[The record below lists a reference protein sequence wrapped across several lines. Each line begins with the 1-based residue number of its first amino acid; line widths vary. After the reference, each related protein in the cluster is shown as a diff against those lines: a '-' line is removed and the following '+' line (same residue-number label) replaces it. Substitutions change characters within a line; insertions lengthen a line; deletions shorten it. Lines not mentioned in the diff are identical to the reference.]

1 MFRVSIHEK
10 MILCEVMIMYS
21 VLVVDDEIRQREAV
35 IRNVDWQR
43 VGFEVVGD
51 AENGIEALDQLE
63 KLEPDLVLTDIK
75 MPLMTG
81 LELARKARE
90 IRPVTKFVI
99 LSGYDDFEYAQEAFK
114 YNVIRYLLKPVSA
127 SELTDEFEKIG
138 AEMNREFDL
147 LKSGGSSEDISLRL
161 EKAEFLLPLLL
172 GTGEDVHASDDLTEN
187 AKRLGIIKNDGDC
200 YSVVASK
207 FKTSAGETCTAQ
219 HHIDFVNSIINK
231 YALCESFF
239 VNGRIITLVTSDP
252 EEMST
257 KLRLPVI
264 ELVQSAKKLLNQ
276 NCTIG
281 ISETVSNPSLLA
293 LACSQAITARRYT
306 SDGTGSIR
314 YINDQERKST
324 YEFESVE
331 KSVNKLEQL
340 LKIGSKEEITSFLD
354 EILSGKTREG
364 IDYIIIQI
372 LATAHR
378 CVSVL
383 PDGNAAA
390 ELFTA
395 NNSFTSRLSF
405 DFNEQYKNE
414 LVSLC
419 LDARD
424 IIYRSQR
431 HESEVLCDHA
441 LQIINE
447 EYMNE
452 ELSLTDAS
460 DRLGVS
466 PNYLSALIKK
476 KKSKNF
482 VTLVTERRMKAASDL
497 LLCTSM
503 KIFEI
508 TQKCGYSDQHYFSY
522 CFKKYYGVSP
532 NKYREE
538 HLGAR
543 DA

>member
-1 MFRVSIHEK
+1 
-10 MILCEVMIMYS
+10 MYS

-35 IRNVDWQR
+35 IGNVDWQR
-43 VGFEVVGD
+43 AGFEVVGG
-51 AENGIEALDQLE
+51 AENGIEALDLLE

-81 LELARKARE
+81 LELAKRTRE
-90 IRPVTKFVI
+90 IRPATKFVI

-127 SELTDEFEKIG
+127 SELTEEFEKIG
-138 AEMNREFDL
+138 AEMDREFEL
-147 LKSGGSSEDISLRL
+147 LKSGRSNEDISLRL

-187 AKRLGIIKNDGDC
+187 AKKLGIIKSDGDC
-200 YSVVASK
+200 YSVIASK
-207 FKTSAGETCTAQ
+207 FKANTGKTCTSQ
-219 HHIDFVNSIINK
+219 QHIDFVNSIFNK

-239 VNGRIITLVTSDP
+239 VNGRIITLVTSEP

-281 ISETVSNPSLLA
+281 ISETVQDPSLLA
-293 LACSQAITARRYT
+293 LACTQAITARRYT
-306 SDGTGSIR
+306 SDGT
-314 YINDQERKST
+314 
-324 YEFESVE
+324 
-331 KSVNKLEQL
+331 
-340 LKIGSKEEITSFLD
+340 
-354 EILSGKTREG
+354 G

-390 ELFTA
+390 ELFTS
-395 NNSFTSRLSF
+395 NNSFMSRLSF

-424 IIYRSQR
+424 IISRSQR
-431 HESEVLCDHA
+431 HESEALCDHA

-452 ELSLTDAS
+452 DLSLTDAS
-460 DRLGVS
+460 DKLGVS

-482 VTLVTERRMKAASDL
+482 VALVTERRMKAASDL

-508 TQKCGYSDQHYFSY
+508 SQKCGYSDQHYFSY

-538 HLGAR
+538 RLGGK
-543 DA
+543 DI

>member
-1 MFRVSIHEK
+1 
-10 MILCEVMIMYS
+10 MYS

-35 IRNVDWQR
+35 IGNVDWQR
-43 VGFEVVGD
+43 AGFEVVGG
-51 AENGIEALDQLE
+51 AENGIEALDLLE

-81 LELARKARE
+81 LELAKRTRE
-90 IRPVTKFVI
+90 IRPATKFVI

-127 SELTDEFEKIG
+127 SELTEEFEKIG
-138 AEMNREFDL
+138 AEMDREFEL
-147 LKSGGSSEDISLRL
+147 LKSGGSNEDISLRL

-187 AKRLGIIKNDGDC
+187 AKKLGIIKSDGDC
-200 YSVVASK
+200 YSVIASK
-207 FKTSAGETCTAQ
+207 FKANTGKTCTSQ
-219 HHIDFVNSIINK
+219 QHIDFVNSIFNK

-239 VNGRIITLVTSDP
+239 VNGRIITLVTSEP

-281 ISETVSNPSLLA
+281 ISETVQDPSLLA
-293 LACSQAITARRYT
+293 LACTQAITARRYT
-306 SDGTGSIR
+306 SDGTG
-314 YINDQERKST
+314 NA
-324 YEFESVE
+324 E
-331 KSVNKLEQL
+331 KSVYKLEQL
-340 LKIGSKEEITSFLD
+340 LKIGSKDEIKSFLD

-390 ELFTA
+390 ELFTS
-395 NNSFTSRLSF
+395 NNSFMSRLSF

-414 LVSLC
+414 LISLC

-424 IIYRSQR
+424 IISRSQR
-431 HESEVLCDHA
+431 HESEALCDHA

-452 ELSLTDAS
+452 DLSLTDAS
-460 DRLGVS
+460 DKLGVS

-482 VTLVTERRMKAASDL
+482 VALVTERRMKAASDL

-508 TQKCGYSDQHYFSY
+508 SQKCGYSDQHYFSY

-538 HLGAR
+538 RLGGK
-543 DA
+543 DI

>member
-1 MFRVSIHEK
+1 
-10 MILCEVMIMYS
+10 MYS

-35 IRNVDWQR
+35 IGDVDWQR
-43 VGFEVVGD
+43 AGFEVVGG
-51 AENGIEALDQLE
+51 AENGIEALDLLE

-81 LELARKARE
+81 LELAKRTRE
-90 IRPVTKFVI
+90 IRPATKFVI

-127 SELTDEFEKIG
+127 SELTEEFEKIG
-138 AEMNREFDL
+138 AEMDREFEL
-147 LKSGGSSEDISLRL
+147 LKSGGSNEDISLRL

-187 AKRLGIIKNDGDC
+187 AKKLGIIKSDGDC
-200 YSVVASK
+200 YSVIASK
-207 FKTSAGETCTAQ
+207 FKANTGKTCTSQ
-219 HHIDFVNSIINK
+219 QHIDFVNSIFNK

-239 VNGRIITLVTSDP
+239 VNGRIITLVTSEP

-281 ISETVSNPSLLA
+281 ISETVQDPSLLA
-293 LACSQAITARRYT
+293 LACTQAITARRYT
-306 SDGTGSIR
+306 SDGTGNIR
-314 YINDQERKST
+314 YIDDQERKST
-324 YEFESVE
+324 HEFENAE
-331 KSVNKLEQL
+331 KSVYKLEQL
-340 LKIGSKEEITSFLD
+340 LKIGNKDEIKSFLD

-390 ELFTA
+390 ELFTS
-395 NNSFTSRLSF
+395 NNSFMSRLSF

-424 IIYRSQR
+424 IISRSQR
-431 HESEVLCDHA
+431 HESEALCDHA

-447 EYMNE
+447 EYMIKE
-452 ELSLTDAS
+452 FCCPC
-460 DRLGVS
+460 DRKADESGER
-466 PNYLSALIKK
+466 SA
-476 KKSKNF
+476 F
-482 VTLVTERRMKAASDL
+482 V
-497 LLCTSM
+497 
-503 KIFEI
+503 
-508 TQKCGYSDQHYFSY
+508 
-522 CFKKYYGVSP
+522 
-532 NKYREE
+532 
-538 HLGAR
+538 HL
-543 DA
+543 DENI